1 MYFERVICELVLT
14 CEWGMMLLCSV
25 CVWGGGGVVVCKH
38 DTAVCHV
45 YMCLVHTQVDAL
57 SAFGGVLSI
66 IPYMVIPLNTSNCGP
81 TQGSFSIKKQVA
93 KTSNHPSCS
102 SSSPSH

>member
-1 MYFERVICELVLT
+1 M
-14 CEWGMMLLCSV
+14 
-25 CVWGGGGVVVCKH
+25 VCKH